1 MTDCTSPAQPAPAR
15 PGPLKPQGIHFWA
28 KTTPAGAPGV
38 SVYEHMLNVGR
49 VAQCLAQTAPELLG
63 RFHILDSQV
72 GALAALHDLGK
83 ISPGFQRKCA
93 AWLLANGLV
102 EIDRNNCWDT
112 GTEPN
117 HAKVTHAAV
126 QRFLAAKEMP
136 SKSAACI
143 AALLGAHHGRIQ
155 QAPNSRPSAASGIS
169 EDRSGIDWEKE
180 RDQAAES
187 ILSVLAP
194 DLPGVRM
201 TDTDPALWWLAGLTT
216 VSDWI
221 GSDERH
227 FPAEGGMDDVRRM
240 AQALATIND
249 IGFGTPRIVPGLG
262 FAELFGFS
270 QPNDMQVRARELI
283 QGPGVYVIE
292 APMGMGKTEAAL
304 WAAYELLTAGKARGI
319 YFALPTQATSNRIH
333 LRMNEFV
340 NRVSPEVGA
349 SRLIHGNSWLMQK
362 VPSLLP
368 AKSEESQD
376 GDARLGADWFAST
389 KRSLLAPFGVGTVD
403 QALLGV
409 VAAKHFFVRRFA
421 LAGKVVILDEIH
433 SYDLYTG
440 TLIDQ
445 LVGVLKGLGCTVIVL
460 SATLTAK
467 RRQQLVPL
475 ESDAAM
481 DPVIKKRPLISG
493 DPEGARPVMASALPP
508 AAKTVK
514 TTFLTTESALG
525 RATDFAARGGVV
537 LWICNTVGS
546 AQSQYQ
552 QIAHVADSR
561 FKVGLL
567 HSRFPFWRREELE
580 NEWMNRLGKSG
591 ETRCG
596 CILVSTQ
603 IVEQSVDLDADL
615 LVTELAP
622 TDMLLQRMG
631 RLWRHERPGRQG
643 TPEAIILEE
652 TEGLEKFRQL
662 GPEAVKKALGTKAFV
677 YSPYVLMRSLEV
689 WKSAT
694 ELTIPDQIRERI
706 EATYEERIE
715 GEEPKAWQK
724 LFNEMDGKRIAHR
737 QMALQSSNV
746 WTILLKDE
754 EGVQTRL
761 DDQPAISIVLCRSVD
776 ASHVIFL
783 DGSTETV
790 AKEGFQLP
798 LAQKIHKNVV
808 RVPLH
813 LFDTV
818 KPVPAFDRYLHG
830 TQTLGLVEEQAIQVE
845 GLKDGIR
852 LRWSTEVGVSIE
864 KDSSRSQE

>member
-1 MTDCTSPAQPAPAR
+1 M
-15 PGPLKPQGIHFWA
+15 
-28 KTTPAGAPGV
+28 
-38 SVYEHMLNVGR
+38 
-49 VAQCLAQTAPELLG
+49 
-63 RFHILDSQV
+63 
-72 GALAALHDLGK
+72 
-83 ISPGFQRKCA
+83 
-93 AWLLANGLV
+93 
-102 EIDRNNCWDT
+102 
-112 GTEPN
+112 
-117 HAKVTHAAV
+117 
-126 QRFLAAKEMP
+126 
-136 SKSAACI
+136 
-143 AALLGAHHGRIQ
+143 
-155 QAPNSRPSAASGIS
+155 
-169 EDRSGIDWEKE
+169 
-180 RDQAAES
+180 
-187 ILSVLAP
+187 
-194 DLPGVRM
+194 
-201 TDTDPALWWLAGLTT
+201 
-216 VSDWI
+216 
-221 GSDERH
+221 
-227 FPAEGGMDDVRRM
+227 
-240 AQALATIND
+240 
-249 IGFGTPRIVPGLG
+249 
-262 FAELFGFS
+262 
-270 QPNDMQVRARELI
+270 
-283 QGPGVYVIE
+283 
-292 APMGMGKTEAAL
+292 
-304 WAAYELLTAGKARGI
+304 
-319 YFALPTQATSNRIH
+319 
-333 LRMNEFV
+333 
-340 NRVSPEVGA
+340 
-349 SRLIHGNSWLMQK
+349 
-362 VPSLLP
+362 
-368 AKSEESQD
+368 
-376 GDARLGADWFAST
+376 
-389 KRSLLAPFGVGTVD
+389 
-403 QALLGV
+403 
-409 VAAKHFFVRRFA
+409 
-421 LAGKVVILDEIH
+421 
-433 SYDLYTG
+433 
-440 TLIDQ
+440 
-445 LVGVLKGLGCTVIVL
+445 
-460 SATLTAK
+460 
-467 RRQQLVPL
+467 
-475 ESDAAM
+475 
-481 DPVIKKRPLISG
+481 
-493 DPEGARPVMASALPP
+493 
-508 AAKTVK
+508 
-514 TTFLTTESALG
+514 
-525 RATDFAARGGVV
+525 
-537 LWICNTVGS
+537 
-546 AQSQYQ
+546 
-552 QIAHVADSR
+552 
-561 FKVGLL
+561 
-567 HSRFPFWRREELE
+567 
-580 NEWMNRLGKSG
+580 
-591 ETRCG
+591 
-596 CILVSTQ
+596 VSTQ

-790 AKEGFQLP
+790 ATEGFQLP